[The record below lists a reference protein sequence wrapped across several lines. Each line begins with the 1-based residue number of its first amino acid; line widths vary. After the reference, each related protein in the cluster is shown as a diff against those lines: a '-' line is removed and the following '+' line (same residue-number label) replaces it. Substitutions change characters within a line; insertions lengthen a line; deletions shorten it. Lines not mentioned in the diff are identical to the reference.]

1 MLRRVA
7 VIAAAVVLCLAILIV
22 GALAWIT
29 FYPGVLKG
37 PIERIAS
44 DRVGMPVRIEGPLAL
59 DLGKVVQLEAQ
70 DIRVEAP
77 GWASAPDLLSLA
89 RLKVGFDL
97 LAYLRDRT
105 IHLTRIDLDRPQLL
119 LERDAQGRTSW
130 PESLGAGK
138 DQTAQDNS
146 PAPQIDALT
155 IEDGKVTYR
164 DPAVPVDMTAGIST
178 TAPAGAENFARL
190 EVKGGGKLRGHEV
203 DLALEV
209 GSPLM
214 LGRPD
219 QPFPIKGHLDVP
231 GAQVELEGNAQKPL
245 ALDGVTLALQIA
257 AKDPDQLMALLGRN
271 STAAPQPLSAEM
283 TVTRDAGVVAVEKL
297 KATYGDS
304 ALTGSLRYDPTAAR
318 PRIEGQ
324 LDASMLDVPALQALA
339 GEPIEPAAKPS
350 EPSTKSPP
358 SPSALASLDGR
369 IALQVAQARLP
380 KGTAHDIA
388 ATLTL
393 QEGRLTV
400 DPLKLAVGPGALSG
414 SIVTGPLD
422 KPLEAK
428 VVLDAK
434 SVDLGALMPKGVALG
449 GIVSAKLTGMLRG
462 NDVEAIARQST
473 GQLQGGIEKLEL
485 PKLGDRLSRLS
496 FDVELADKGDRP
508 LTISAK
514 GEVGDTPLEIDA
526 RGGDPSLLLRQE
538 AYPLS
543 VGLTLGPTKA
553 SAEGSLGW
561 PLSSGQA
568 DLALSI
574 EGPNPGP
581 VMALFDLPAVNL
593 PPYRLEGHLKRQD
606 AAWRFQKLDGKV
618 GDSDVAG
625 EMALDLGGPRPKLTG
640 NLLSHHLDLDDL
652 GGLVGAEPSTA
663 PGETAS
669 ARQKDEAR
677 KDAAKQE
684 VIPDKKL
691 DPARWR
697 RLDADVKLTA
707 EKVVAGRLPFDG
719 FDLEV
724 VLDDGRLRVDPVKL
738 QMGRGTVEGH
748 VGLDTR
754 KTPAAADL
762 DLTATQLPVGVML
775 KRLNIQMGKVATL
788 SGRARGGMD
797 ITGRGLSLK
806 DILDSGNG
814 ELTLVMVGGSIDRRI
829 VEALG
834 FDLLGMLGSLIG
846 GAPAELDLNCTLADL
861 ALKNGVLTT
870 QSLVIDTDPAD
881 IGGQGTIDLGTEKID
896 IALIARSK
904 GSPLPSGRTGIKVTG
919 TLAKPE
925 IGLETGTLLARGAA
939 AATFGVLLRPF
950 TALGSMIAGP
960 AKSDNACSDVVKNSN
975 AG

>member
-44 DRVGMPVRIEGPLAL
+44 DRVGMPVRIEGPIAL

-70 DIRVEAP
+70 NIRVEAP

-119 LERDAQGRTSW
+119 LERDAQGRTTW

-138 DQTAQDNS
+138 DQTGQDNS
-146 PAPQIDALT
+146 PTPQIDALT

-203 DLALEV
+203 DLALVV

-339 GEPIEPAAKPS
+339 GEPIEPAA

-369 IALQVAQARLP
+369 IAIHVAQARLP

-393 QEGRLTV
+393 EEGRLTV

-422 KPLEAK
+422 QPLEAK
-428 VVLDAK
+428 VVLDAR
-434 SVDLGALMPKGVALG
+434 SVDIGALMPKDTPIG
-449 GIVSAKLTGMLRG
+449 GILTAKLSATLRG
-462 NDVEAIARQST
+462 TDLEAIARQST
-473 GQLQGGIEKLEL
+473 AQVQGQVEKLHL
-485 PKLGDRLSRLS
+485 PSLADRLPQLS
-496 FDVELADKGDRP
+496 FNAELADKGERP

-514 GEVGDTPLEIDA
+514 GTLGGTPLQLDA
-526 RGGDPSLLLRQE
+526 HGGEPSLLLRQE

-543 VGLTLGPTKA
+543 VALTLGETKA

-561 PLSSGQA
+561 PLSAGQA

-574 EGPNPGP
+574 EGPDPGP
-581 VMALFDLPAVNL
+581 VMALFDLPAINL
-593 PPYRLEGHLKRQD
+593 PPYRLDGHLKRQG

-625 EMALDLGGPRPKLTG
+625 EMALDLGGARPKLTG

-669 ARQKDEAR
+669 AHQKDEAR
-677 KDAAKQE
+677 KDAGKQE

-762 DLTATQLPVGVML
+762 DLTASQLPVGEML
-775 KRLNIQMGKVATL
+775 KRLNIGMGKVATL

-797 ITGRGLSLK
+797 ITGHGLSLK
-806 DILDSGNG
+806 DILAGGNG

-960 AKSDNACSDVVKNSN
+960 AKSDDACSDVVKNGN